1 MTLNNYIDD
10 DEYYKDLKKF
20 MIKNFDVYISHHI
33 YDIDDDL
40 IIK

>member
-10 DEYYKDLKKF
+10 VEYYQNLKEF
-20 MIKNFDVYISHHI
+20 MIKNFDVYITHTI
-33 YDIDDDL
+33 YNIDDNL